1 MASRGRDSTALAELW
16 HEARLYR
23 RLAANHVRGQMQY
36 RVSFWMQIAG
46 NALIYSLEFV
56 AVLVFFLHFET
67 LGGWEAGEIAFLY
80 GLSSVSFGIA
90 HIVGGGFASF
100 SQLILRGDFDRL
112 LTRPLSAFVQVL
124 ASDVQMRRL
133 GTVIQGCVAF
143 GVAAWLIDIPWSTGR
158 ALYIPITIL
167 SATVLFTALFTLEAI
182 VCFWTTQATEVVN
195 AFTYGGSNVALYPIH
210 IFDSW
215 MRRLFLFVIPL
226 GLVIYAPALYILDK
240 NDPLSLPGWIRFMAP
255 LAALLFAAA
264 AATAWQAGVRHYRS
278 TGT

>member
-1 MASRGRDSTALAELW
+1 MVNLKGTPALDDLW

-36 RVSFWMQIAG
+36 RVSFWLQIFG
-46 NALIYSLEFV
+46 NALIYGLEFA

-124 ASDVQMRRL
+124 AADVQMRRL
-133 GTVIQGCVAF
+133 GTVIQGLVAF
-143 GVAAWLIDIPWSTGR
+143 GVAAWLIDVPWTAGR
-158 ALYIPITIL
+158 LLYLPITIL
-167 SATVLFTALFTLEAI
+167 SATILFTALFTLEAT

-215 MRRLFLFVIPL
+215 MRRLFLFIVPL

-240 NDPLSLPGWIRFMAP
+240 EDSIGLPGWSRFIAP
-255 LAALLFAAA
+255 LAALLFSMAAA
-264 AATAWQAGVRHYRS
+264 AAWRTGVRHYRS